1 MLPLPRAAK
10 RQRRDNMSVKNIKNV
25 IHAKDTDIAVISAIG
40 QDDYISLTDIAR
52 YRSDEPKDVI
62 KNWLRSKAT
71 IEFLGLWEELNNPN
85 FKGVEFDSFRNEAG
99 ANAFTLSPQKW
110 IDATNAI
117 GIISRS
123 GRYGGTYAHKDI
135 AFEFASWVSPEFK
148 LYIIKDYQR
157 LKSDEAH
164 RLALDW
170 NVKRLL
176 SKANYKLHTEAIKQ
190 NLIPP
195 EITADKQG
203 FIYANEADVLNVALF
218 GMTAAQWRKD
228 NPEFSG
234 NMRDHATIEQ
244 LLVLANLENANA
256 MYIEEGKSR
265 EERAIL
271 LNKLAI
277 SQLRTLADTA
287 SIANLTSLQDNKELT
302 DKAAPKGGEKR
313 E

>member
-1 MLPLPRAAK
+1 
-10 RQRRDNMSVKNIKNV
+10 MSVKNIKSV
-25 IHAKDTDIAVISAIG
+25 IHAKNTDIAVISAIG

-52 YRSDEPKDVI
+52 YRSDEPKDVV

-110 IDATNAI
+110 IEATNAI
-117 GIISRS
+117 GIISKS

-157 LKSDEAH
+157 LKSEEAH

-195 EITADKQG
+195 EIRADKQG

-218 GMTAAQWRKD
+218 GMTAAQWRSD
-228 NPEFSG
+228 NPELSG
-234 NMRDHATIEQ
+234 NMRDYATIEQ

-287 SIANLTSLQDNKELT
+287 SIAHLTSLQDNKELT

>member
-1 MLPLPRAAK
+1 
-10 RQRRDNMSVKNIKNV
+10 MSVKNIKSV

-170 NVKRLL
+170 NIKRLL

-228 NPEFSG
+228 NPELSG

-287 SIANLTSLQDNKELT
+287 SIAHLTLLQDNKELT
-302 DKAAPKGGEKR
+302 DKAAPKVGEKR